1 MLGRERCAEIISFL
15 YVKIPFLPIDQIG
28 HFRQHS
34 IKYIEI
40 KREGSSNLGA
50 EFLVGRSGSGKTK
63 LIIDSIQDELRRA
76 PFGKPIIFLVPDQ
89 MTFLMECELAKTPD
103 MGGMIRAQVF
113 SFSRLSTGASSS
125 IREE

>member
-1 MLGRERCAEIISFL
+1 M
-15 YVKIPFLPIDQIG
+15 
-28 HFRQHS
+28 
-34 IKYIEI
+34 
-40 KREGSSNLGA
+40 GA

-89 MTFLMECELAKTPD
+89 MTFLMEYELAKTPD

-113 SFSRLSTGASSS
+113 SFSRLAWRVLQHTGGMSRPFLTSTGVQMLLRKL
-125 IREE
+125 IEEHKQEFKVYQKRVTKAGLPHR

>member
-1 MLGRERCAEIISFL
+1 M
-15 YVKIPFLPIDQIG
+15 
-28 HFRQHS
+28 
-34 IKYIEI
+34 
-40 KREGSSNLGA
+40 GA

-63 LIIDSIQDELRRA
+63 LIINSIQDELRRA

-89 MTFLMECELAKTPD
+89 MTFLMEYELAKTPD

-113 SFSRLSTGASSS
+113 SFSRLAWRLPSS